1 MDAGSSFSES
11 KKCII
16 FQTHARIVYEREP
29 RGGLLR
35 DLLLCF
41 CFILKLNRS
50 HPYQVERDEGWAK
63 TGGPE
68 QNPDPQVKGR
78 LPCPFNR
85 PCFNEASVQLFRSTP
100 TILDHW
106 PLASHLF
113 FFYLFFIFKS
123 TKLAQQLRQQ
133 TEVTKRQPITY
144 WLPACL
150 FTTWKWGFL
159 SKGTFWQLGL
169 GFITSRKPEAAPSV
183 MALSCVI
190 WSKLCYCYW
199 EPVTWKL
206 DFCEWV

>member
-1 MDAGSSFSES
+1 M
-11 KKCII
+11 
-16 FQTHARIVYEREP
+16 
-29 RGGLLR
+29 
-35 DLLLCF
+35 
-41 CFILKLNRS
+41 
-50 HPYQVERDEGWAK
+50 ERDEGWAK

-78 LPCPFNR
+78 LPCPFSR
-85 PCFNEASVQLFRSTP
+85 PCFNEASVQLFLNINTNHPRS
-100 TILDHW
+100 
-106 PLASHLF
+106 LASRIPLVF
-113 FFYLFFIFKS
+113 FNLVFIFKH

-169 GFITSRKPEAAPSV
+169 GFITLRKPEAAPSV
-183 MALSCVI
+183 TALSCVI